1 MSQRN
6 THTYTQDLT
15 IGRPWSTSWL
25 LSWPR
30 PNAISSIKEG
40 GARLAPRRPRS
51 TAPSSIQSGLPD
63 KLMETN
69 QLSGRTR
76 RALHLPASR
85 TNPLPPPSSLQRP
98 PAAATT
104 SPPTVAPAI
113 TVMSRNNRVTAIYS
127 SIPTLPWRSE
137 ELSQAST
144 HTESSQS
151 TLICRFSQLNLCDL
165 HHVLTPEL
173 ILTVQ
178 GS

>member
-15 IGRPWSTSWL
+15 IGRPWSASWL

-30 PNAISSIKEG
+30 PNVISSIKGG
-40 GARLAPRRPRS
+40 GACLAPRRPRS

-98 PAAATT
+98 PATVAATT

-144 HTESSQS
+144 HT
-151 TLICRFSQLNLCDL
+151 RNLL
-165 HHVLTPEL
+165 RAH
-173 ILTVQ
+173 
-178 GS
+178 